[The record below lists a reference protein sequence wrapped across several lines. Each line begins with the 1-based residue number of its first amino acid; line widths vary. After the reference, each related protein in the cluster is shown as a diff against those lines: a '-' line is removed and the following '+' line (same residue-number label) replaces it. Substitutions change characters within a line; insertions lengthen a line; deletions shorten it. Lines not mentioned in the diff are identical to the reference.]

1 MTRPV
6 ITVYFGPLHW
16 FDEETS
22 HLGATQLAEH
32 ISAIDADRRT
42 FRLRSEAE
50 EEEPERE
57 RPGDVIATSSDYMT
71 LSESWLNNFAGLVLD
86 IDPKHLHLQNPPVH
100 VQDQLQRIFEVAV
113 KNYAYPRLDLAALAR
128 VRRSFAERVIGQE
141 QVRERLLPALY
152 QLTMPDA
159 GKPVVLMLYGPSGVG
174 KTETGRLVND
184 FLGGKLL
191 RIQFSMYHSEKFAS
205 YIFGGSHSE
214 RSLAHDLLDRE
225 SGVILIDEF
234 DKAHPTFHSAFY
246 EMFDE
251 GVFVDKNYR
260 VDLGPTLII
269 CTSNYGSERE
279 VQNELGDALASRFTA
294 MIQYQALSEAAVTKI
309 ADQLIDTKYAD
320 LSAAEREHVDL
331 DLVRTAIRS
340 YDGFSNVRTIGKTV
354 EEMISHLLVHAA
366 LDAQEQDEAEAK
378 QHGSAP

>member
-1 MTRPV
+1 MKRPV

-32 ISAIDADRRT
+32 ITAIDVDRRT
-42 FRLRSEAE
+42 FRVRGEAQE
-50 EEEPERE
+50 DERE
-57 RPGDVIATSSDYMT
+57 RPGHVVATSSDYMT
-71 LSESWLNNFAGLVLD
+71 LSEAWLNNFAGLVLE

-100 VQDQLQRIFEVAV
+100 VQDQLQRIFEVKV
-113 KNYAYPRLDLAALAR
+113 KNYIYPRLDLAALAR

-141 QVRERLLPALY
+141 RVRERLLPALY
-152 QLTMPDA
+152 QLTAPAA

-260 VDLGPTLII
+260 VDLGPALII
-269 CTSNYGSERE
+269 CTSNYSSERE
-279 VQNELGDALASRFTA
+279 VHNELGDALASRFTA
-294 MIQYQALSEAAVTKI
+294 MIQYQALSEEAVAKI

-320 LSAAEREHVDL
+320 LSDAEREHVDL
-331 DLVRTAIRS
+331 DLVRAAIHS
-340 YDGFSNVRTIGKTV
+340 HHGFSNVRTIGKTV
-354 EEMISHLLVHAA
+354 DEIISHLLVNAA
-366 LDAQEQDEAEAK
+366 LDAQEHDEAEVEQRGPAR
-378 QHGSAP
+378 